1 MSSTAH
7 SFRTTRRFSQTTPSQ
22 STVRSTPNPKKH
34 QSCPRCGSRKWRRD
48 PNRGVVVCAEG
59 HVLEGFLRESTERTE
74 LSQHSLRRRRLTA
87 APRKRKSYIPK
98 PAYQDQRA
106 RVLLVQALTLLI
118 RKQIEALIQVIN
130 LPIQLEEVARNLWKA
145 YISALNLDDHSFSQ
159 NRSASP
165 VIPSSRF
172 GDDSQS
178 ECGSSPE
185 SSHLTPRQAGPHPTP
200 SQPES
205 NPSKSKLTP
214 EALKAITQEH
224 SESSDPSSDDSAAS
238 SASSH
243 STRPQNP
250 NGKSDKSIQPRRKRN
265 RAQIDNIKVHPRMVV
280 TICTIYLACLKL
292 RLPIILQ
299 DLINLITT
307 KQVPHIGFIHCIP
320 SEVQKKM
327 NRPVMQSL
335 SAEVGH
341 KNLRA
346 YFLVKIIQ
354 TDWCTSVVN
363 YCRFFTTQVLRSCCP
378 KILLPTC
385 PSLFY
390 VFQKF
395 YFYQETYPCNILL
408 LFLSSFPDPLQLL
421 ALHLVRRLDKYFLTL
436 SPVSFGSRKMKSTAT
451 QEDDEQGPGM
461 FKSSKALNYF
471 RIQMAKYPPD
481 WFIMAVVFIVAQSAI
496 VATSSMDSS
505 GSSSDDDSD
514 ASSTAKNAK
523 TPDPMFRL
531 VTGATADPN
540 QWYRDLTQTIK
551 QDEDKKPQTLWEKNL
566 TELDP
571 KEIDSYIAFAKDF
584 LLNDQPEPIDL
595 TVKNQFFPL
604 SVSSRSDMNVNSTM
618 QEEGGGRTEPA
629 RAAGGRQGN
638 RSPLGDESEERQGN
652 HPGVA
657 PIKREWLTQLMFIQA
672 AETIGC
678 SVSNHSHLDEFLRT
692 YTFVNSFLS
701 KTL

>member
-1 MSSTAH
+1 M
-7 SFRTTRRFSQTTPSQ
+7 
-22 STVRSTPNPKKH
+22 
-34 QSCPRCGSRKWRRD
+34 
-48 PNRGVVVCAEG
+48 
-59 HVLEGFLRESTERTE
+59 
-74 LSQHSLRRRRLTA
+74 
-87 APRKRKSYIPK
+87 
-98 PAYQDQRA
+98 
-106 RVLLVQALTLLI
+106 LVQALTLLI

-335 SAEVGH
+335 SAEKPPRLFSRKDHSNGLVYICRQLLQIFH
-341 KNLRA
+341 DSSPSLLLPENTTPNLS
-346 YFLVKIIQ
+346 LL
-354 TDWCTSVVN
+354 
-363 YCRFFTTQVLRSCCP
+363 VLRFS
-378 KILLPTC
+378 K
-385 PSLFY
+385 
-390 VFQKF
+390 V
-395 YFYQETYPCNILL
+395 LL
-408 LFLSSFPDPLQLL
+408 LPDPLQLL